1 MKRYSSFFFAM
12 LAVITLLSGCS
23 RRQEAPP
30 GTIIFSPSAG
40 EMRSYQ
46 IHSRTRLQMGDS
58 SRKHT
63 MRMENDAVLRY
74 EVLDTGRTLKLGIE
88 APYTRFSLDGGT
100 SFSST
105 NPDGQRGTTVLRELM
120 SAGFEVD
127 INADTG
133 SIERFVN
140 RNEDLWQT
148 VLEDGSDPVVDNLKK
163 QMSPPGFPQPAIPLN
178 EGETVTL
185 PDFRGIGKL
194 QLTTERVTDEEV
206 VTTLEAQGD
215 KVRLRGTMVL
225 ERGNGWLKRLALVS
239 ETEIERHG
247 IKGTSH
253 QKLVMLPEGS
263 PSSLGDWLLDI
274 NLGGDEGRPFPPA
287 PAPGELLDTTAEEQ
301 VVSSPV
307 GSFTAFGDQLH
318 LSIALGLDNHAL
330 SGDFEL
336 KDLTLRDAAGNPLP
350 LNFFRSSRYTY
361 INPETEQHHTIA
373 QFIPLGWDDTREQL
387 HKVQQITATGHYRP
401 LKAEALTLPLNPE
414 KATAVASRG
423 ARAEVIPTGNP
434 REFRLRFHNTEAH
447 RFSPRIHDLTG
458 ARGYVSD
465 GEWLSAEEQE
475 MLRLVALGRYA
486 AGDTRLVFEREI
498 PESLTLYLL
507 SDTDSEPFDYQLRFV
522 TEEALRNDLS
532 LPPTGE
538 VLLYSDETGNAA
550 AGIELDEL
558 ELPQPQRNQLSL
570 ELPGSLAEACKPI
583 VVEAPQING
592 HQLVWLRKTAEATD
606 NTRLS
611 ATQYWQIGTEDGVRS
626 YFYDIQVENALRC
639 KGQAKWQA
647 ILGSLGDRP
656 WLVDPAQLPGE
667 IDPEQSIADFLRR
680 YRFIGEQG
688 RALAPVPP
696 NSGVSLNTATVG
708 DYLTHGGRLRLAG
721 KVQRIEQ
728 LVFTGEPE
736 ERSWSTSFQPLP

>member
-1 MKRYSSFFFAM
+1 MKSHNYLFSAV
-12 LAVITLLSGCS
+12 LAVIALLTACS
-23 RRQEAPP
+23 RGPDTPP
-30 GTIIFSPSAG
+30 GTIVFSPSKG
-40 EMRSYQ
+40 DVRSYQ
-46 IHSRTRLQMGDS
+46 VHSQTRIRVGDS
-58 SRKHT
+58 SRKRT

-74 EVLDTGRTLKLGIE
+74 QVLDTGATLKLGIE
-88 APYTRFSLDGGT
+88 APYTRFSLDGRK

-105 NPDGQRGTTVLRELM
+105 NPDGKRGTTVLRELM

-127 INADTG
+127 IDSDTG

-148 VLEDGSDPVVDNLKK
+148 VLEEGPDPVVDNLKK

-178 EGETVTL
+178 EGERITL

-194 QLTTERVTDEEV
+194 QLTTEQVTDDEV
-206 VTTLEAQGD
+206 VTTLEAQGE

-263 PSSLGDWLLDI
+263 PSSLGDWLLEV
-274 NLGGDEGRPFPPA
+274 NLGGEEGRPFPPA
-287 PAPGELLDTTAEEQ
+287 PAPGELVDTATEEQ
-301 VVSSPV
+301 VVPSPV
-307 GSFTAFGDQLH
+307 GSFSTFDDQLR
-318 LSIALGLDNHAL
+318 LSISHGFDNNNL

-336 KDLTLRDAAGNPLP
+336 EDLELQDAAGNPLP
-350 LNFFRSSRYTY
+350 LNLFRSSRYIY
-361 INPETEQHHTIA
+361 IDPATEQHHTMA
-373 QFIPLGWDDTREQL
+373 QFIPLGWDNANEQL
-387 HKVQQITATGHYRP
+387 QKVQQITATGHYRP
-401 LKAEALTLPLNPE
+401 LVAEALTLPLNPE
-414 KATAVASRG
+414 KATVVASRG
-423 ARAEVIPTGNP
+423 ARAEAIPTDNP
-434 REFRLRFHNTEAH
+434 REFRLRFHNTKAH
-447 RFSPRIHDLTG
+447 RFSPRIHDLTD

-465 GEWLSAEEQE
+465 GDWLSAEERE

-486 AGDTRLVFEREI
+486 AGDTRVVFEREM
-498 PESLTLYLL
+498 PETLTLYLL
-507 SDTDSEPFDYQLRFV
+507 SETDSEPFDYQLRFV
-522 TEEALRNDLS
+522 TEAALRNDLS

-538 VLLYSDETGNAA
+538 VLLYGDETGNTA

-570 ELPGSLAEACKPI
+570 ELPGSLAEACKPV

-592 HQLVWLRKTAEATD
+592 HQLVWLRQTAETTD
-606 NTRLS
+606 DNRLS
-611 ATQYWQIGTEDGVRS
+611 TTQHWQVGTEDGVRS
-626 YFYDIQVENALRC
+626 YFYDIRVENAVRC

-647 ILGSLGDRP
+647 VLGSLGDRP
-656 WLVDPAQLPGE
+656 WLVDPTQLPGE
-667 IDPEQSIADFLRR
+667 IDPEQPIADFLRR

-696 NSGVSLNTATVG
+696 NSGVSLDASSVG
-708 DYLTHGGRLRLAG
+708 DYLTHSGRLRLAG

-736 ERSWSTSFQPLP
+736 ERSWSASFQPLP